1 MIHLSRNSKMK
12 LLPVTSLAFLL
23 STLSCGLLA
32 STTPFAVEPLEDEY
46 IKVEVRGKL
55 NNEIMA
61 IGGETTGVIITANGV
76 TWELD
81 LSNSPDSQKKSK
93 ALNGKVV
100 VVKGNLTMKRGVE
113 IRQRWIVKVDSIEA
127 GTAGQ
132 PDLSILDIESDD
144 VKKLEVSQTFG
155 GFRETQIFYTFPK
168 ENVILKLR
176 IDNKNKDFAVT
187 GKVIVFP
194 KSTTAEGL
202 AKWLNNQ
209 HSDGLYPDIPL
220 PITTLDMAKD
230 ICSSRNAKFTEK
242 IDSRLGSFDSY
253 SIDFEVKDVERIGN
267 YKISG
272 FSGKATVHLK
282 NK

>member
-1 MIHLSRNSKMK
+1 M
-12 LLPVTSLAFLL
+12 PFTQVT
-23 STLSCGLLA
+23 TLIILISIFSFGLNVSQNALA
-32 STTPFAVEPLEDEY
+32 SEPVMDEY

-55 NNEIMA
+55 NNGIMA
-61 IGGETTGVIITANGV
+61 IGGETTGVVISANGV

-81 LSNSPDSQKKSK
+81 FSNSLKSQQKLE
-93 ALNGKVV
+93 AMDGQMV
-100 VVKGNLTMKRGVE
+100 VVKGELSFKRGVE
-113 IRQRWIVKVDSIEA
+113 IRQRWIVKVASIEA
-127 GTAGQ
+127 GNAK
-132 PDLSILDIESDD
+132 PNLSILDIKNDG

-168 ENVILKLR
+168 KNLILKVR

-209 HSDGLYPDIPL
+209 HSDGLFPNIPQ
-220 PITTLDMAKD
+220 PVSTLDLPNQLCHSM
-230 ICSSRNAKFTEK
+230 NPKFDKEIKTH
-242 IDSRLGSFDSY
+242 LGNFNSY
-253 SIDFEVKDVERIGN
+253 SIDFKIKDVERIGDFAI
-267 YKISG
+267 KG
-272 FSGKATVHLK
+272 FSGKAKVHVK

>member
-1 MIHLSRNSKMK
+1 MK
-12 LLPVTSLAFLL
+12 LIPLISLAFLI
-23 STLSCGLLA
+23 SILSCGLLA
-32 STTPFAVEPLEDEY
+32 SPTPLPVEPLEDEY

-81 LSNSPDSQKKSK
+81 FSNSPDSQKKLK
-93 ALNGKVV
+93 PMNGKVV
-100 VVKGNLTMKRGVE
+100 VVKGKLTMKRGVE
-113 IRQRWIVKVDSIEA
+113 IRQRWIVKVDAIGA

-132 PDLSILDIESDD
+132 PDLSTLDITSED

-168 ENVILKLR
+168 KNVILKVR

-209 HSDGLYPDIPL
+209 HSDGLYPEIPL
-220 PITTLDMAKD
+220 PVSTLDLAKNT
-230 ICSSRNAKFTEK
+230 CSSNNAKFSEK
-242 IDSRLGSFDSY
+242 IESRLGSFDSY
-253 SIDFEVKDVERIGN
+253 SIDFQVKDVERIGN
-267 YKISG
+267 YKING